1 MAVSCSRDKVQND
14 EFFSFFIQ
22 NCQKSLRI
30 SINLFTFAP
39 ERKSLCRTDTH
50 EGVSTLIRLF
60 RHLFTDSIIIYYYLF
75 YIYFLQHFQD
85 DKKITFVSMCNAV
98 FRQ

>member
-1 MAVSCSRDKVQND
+1 MC
-14 EFFSFFIQ
+14 FYYLFIQ
-22 NCQKSLRI
+22 NCQKCLRI

>member
-1 MAVSCSRDKVQND
+1 MMY
-14 EFFSFFIQ
+14 FYYLFIQ
-22 NCQKSLRI
+22 NCQKCLRI

>member
-1 MAVSCSRDKVQND
+1 MY
-14 EFFSFFIQ
+14 FYYLFIK
-22 NCQKSLRI
+22 NCQKCLRI

-39 ERKSLCRTDTH
+39 REKKLVSSDTH
-50 EGVSTLIRLF
+50 EGVSTLIILF

-98 FRQ
+98 SMQ

>member
-1 MAVSCSRDKVQND
+1 MH
-14 EFFSFFIQ
+14 FYYLFIK
-22 NCQKSLRI
+22 NCQKFLHI

-39 ERKSLCRTDTH
+39 REKKLVSSDTH

-60 RHLFTDSIIIYYYLF
+60 RHLFKGSIIIYYYLF

-85 DKKITFVSMCNAV
+85 DKKITFVSMCGAV
-98 FRQ
+98 SKQ